1 MQYVIGIIQDN
12 RNSILR
18 GTFETLLETYM
29 YI

>member
-12 RNSILR
+12 RNSILS